1 VPIALLGYPRGHKVL
16 AETRAFQR
24 QGLTFSLL
32 LSLEP
37 ERLRR
42 RWSPHMKLA
51 WRVTERFSLDAQA
64 ACDFSCS
71 GSNRAP
77 FFQRV
82 NVMAAILRASVS
94 RAMEG
99 LIPFVSKRS

>member
-1 VPIALLGYPRGHKVL
+1 MPIALLGYPRGHKVRT
-16 AETRAFQR
+16 ETREFSDH
-24 QGLTFSLL
+24 GLTRPLL

-37 ERLRR
+37 VRLQGR
-42 RWSPHMKLA
+42 HAQMKLSD
-51 WRVTERFSLDAQA
+51 VTERFSLDAQA

-99 LIPFVSKRS
+99 LIPFDSKRS